1 MEWPNWMKRA
11 IVWVCRIKPKV
22 FSAEEKKAWCEKT
35 AADNRAQDRDITACP
50 GELIDGLTME
60 AVPLSNASAWMVTKP
75 DNPQDKVIY
84 YIHGGGF
91 IGACTKARMP
101 FVSVLA
107 KRFGYNV
114 FSLDY
119 RLAPEYPHP
128 CQLDDCLDGYMWLL
142 DRFASENIVLI
153 GESAGGTLVLTLSLL
168 LRDRQLPLPK
178 AIYANSPATQ
188 LAEYTNSYRKFS
200 LKEDF
205 IVTEGII
212 ENMYGVYIRQEEA
225 KEPYVSPLYGDLHG
239 LPPITLTASECECLL
254 DDSKMLYDKLLAA
267 QNEAQLLTYPGLC
280 HAFIISPQMKRV
292 VRDAYPDLD
301 TWLRKHLG

>member
-35 AADNRAQDRDITACP
+35 AAGNRAQDRDITACP

-60 AVPLSNASAWMVTKP
+60 AVPLPNASAWMVTKP

-142 DRFASENIVLI
+142 DR
-153 GESAGGTLVLTLSLL
+153 AGGVHQ
-168 LRDRQLPLPK
+168 QLPKILP
-178 AIYANSPATQ
+178 Q
-188 LAEYTNSYRKFS
+188 RGFH
-200 LKEDF
+200 
-205 IVTEGII
+205 
-212 ENMYGVYIRQEEA
+212 R
-225 KEPYVSPLYGDLHG
+225 HG
-239 LPPITLTASECECLL
+239 R
-254 DDSKMLYDKLLAA
+254 
-267 QNEAQLLTYPGLC
+267 
-280 HAFIISPQMKRV
+280 H
-292 VRDAYPDLD
+292 
-301 TWLRKHLG
+301 H